1 MTFLVVLLATFCVT
15 QASLYFVPATAR
27 IEGKLY
33 ITVIIIIFAIVT
45 DKQRHE
51 ALKMKTMEWC

>member
-51 ALKMKTMEWC
+51 ALK